1 MFSDPP
7 VLMLQDLQR
16 RLGVTL
22 PRRVVEDQ
30 GHLALAVGAALQF
43 RHLRYRVHLPEAR
56 VLGRQ
61 HACRQRQRVPA
72 QAQPGGVVDLF
83 KTRLGRL

>member
-1 MFSDPP
+1 
-7 VLMLQDLQR
+7 MLQNLQR
-16 RLGVTL
+16 RLGVAL

-43 RHLRYRVHLPEAR
+43 RHLRYRVHLPQAR

-61 HACRQRQRVPA
+61 HACR
-72 QAQPGGVVDLF
+72 
-83 KTRLGRL
+83 